1 MEQRAHRVQPDSS
14 RIAVSMKLRNVTISL
29 IGAFAVGTLVG
40 AHLPT
45 LSAQTTDDTERFVT
59 GIGGVFF
66 RTDDPEST
74 RTWYRE
80 HLGIEGEGPGVSYY
94 WREQDNPE
102 RVGFTVWSVFPE
114 DTEYFGESSQDFM
127 VNYRVRDL
135 DLLLE
140 RLENAGIE
148 QVKELEE
155 YSYGRFAW
163 VEDVDGNR
171 IELWEPV
178 YESSD

>member
-1 MEQRAHRVQPDSS
+1 MSK
-14 RIAVSMKLRNVTISL
+14 KLRNLVASV
-29 IGAFAVGTLVG
+29 IGAFTVG
-40 AHLPT
+40 AFVGAYFPT
-45 LSAQTTDDTERFVT
+45 TSAQTTDDLERFVT

-66 RTDDPEST
+66 RADDPEST

-80 HLGIEGEGPGVSYY
+80 HLGIVGEGPGVSYY

-102 RVGFTVWSVFPE
+102 RVGFTVWSVFPR
-114 DTEYFGESSQDFM
+114 DTEYFGGSSQEFM

-140 RLENAGIE
+140 RLRNAGIE

-155 YSYGRFAW
+155 YPYGRFAW
-163 VEDVDGNR
+163 VEDIDGNR
-171 IELWEPV
+171 VELWEPV
-178 YESSD
+178 YDSSGEN